1 MCVLEVCVIFDQ
13 IAEICFL
20 EEQIH
25 ILSSYSCSEGAPSA
39 PGWRFCTDC
48 KISWL
53 KQKQQQKKKTMR
65 RFANRKTNTNNVFIH
80 PFSAPL
86 VPAEVTNHKNTESHQ
101 TLFIFYYKAPFKQ
114 IKVLHKW
121 QKKVYNIYL
130 ENRNKYVNKTI
141 YFYSSFV
148 FKNTQWYI
156 QLLTVWILTT
166 CYWKHRHVVTLS
178 GLRFFKCYVVT
189 SLWSCSGSVWAHK
202 PLGSSLEKKEHV
214 LA

>member
-1 MCVLEVCVIFDQ
+1 
-13 IAEICFL
+13 
-20 EEQIH
+20 
-25 ILSSYSCSEGAPSA
+25 
-39 PGWRFCTDC
+39 
-48 KISWL
+48 
-53 KQKQQQKKKTMR
+53 MR
-65 RFANRKTNTNNVFIH
+65 RFANEKTNTNNVFIH